1 MNRREIE
8 TVFQDLVRDALQ
20 NPVLI
25 LDRTHSAA
33 DHAGWDSV
41 RQVAII
47 LAVEDR
53 LGITLRSREIDA
65 LRTVGDFLDLI
76 EAKTS

>member
-1 MNRREIE
+1 MTKPDTEEAFRTIVAEALG
-8 TVFQDLVRDALQ
+8 QPLLQLQRDQ
-20 NPVLI
+20 
-25 LDRTHSAA
+25 SAA

-47 LAVEDR
+47 LAVEDHFS
-53 LGITLRSREIDA
+53 ITLRSREIDN

-76 EAKTS
+76 EAKTQ